1 MQRYRTVLYH
11 LIYWLL
17 YESLCV
23 FFIYISSG
31 EKPDFFNGDAKED
44 LLFLNIAS
52 LISFYG
58 FYFFLFPRF
67 LAKRKLKIFII
78 AGLMISLASSL
89 VVTSIIAFLFYS
101 ALSFLPGAGVLGALL
116 AGFFM
121 CALINGIA
129 ATALRGVLHW
139 WQDIRIKEALE
150 KKNLLTELEALKS
163 QLQPHFLFNTINN
176 IDVLIGIEPA
186 KASLYLQQLSRMLR
200 FILYRGKQPTI
211 PLEEEIQFVRDYI
224 ALQQIRKVYPGWVI
238 LQTEGIH
245 TGLSIA
251 PLLLLP
257 FIENACKYA
266 DTSKNS
272 EAVWVSIVI
281 KANTVIFACRNL
293 FAEMPHTDEDGGGLG
308 LALSRQR
315 LELTYSNRHH
325 LEIIR
330 TTNTFT
336 VQCTIDL

>member
-1 MQRYRTVLYH
+1 MYRYRTVAYH
-11 LIYWLL
+11 LVYWLL

-23 FFIYISSG
+23 FFLYISRG
-31 EKPDFFNGDAKED
+31 EQQDFFNGDAKED
-44 LLFLNIAS
+44 LLFLSITA
-52 LISFYG
+52 LLSFYG

-67 LAKRKLKIFII
+67 LAKRELKIFII
-78 AGLMISLASSL
+78 AGLMISLTSSFI
-89 VVTSIIAFLFYS
+89 VTSIIALLFYS
-101 ALSFLPGAGVLGALL
+101 ALSFLPGADVLSTLL
-116 AGFFM
+116 AGFFI

-186 KASLYLQQLSRMLR
+186 KASLYLQQLSSMLR
-200 FILYRGKQPTI
+200 FILYRGKLPTI
-211 PLEEEIQFVRDYI
+211 PLEEEIQFIRDYV
-224 ALQQIRKVYPGWVI
+224 ALQQIRKVYPGWVN

-266 DTSKNS
+266 DTSINT
-272 EAVWVSIVI
+272 EVVRISIVT
-281 KANTVIFACRNL
+281 KANTLIFICRNL
-293 FAEMPHTDEDGGGLG
+293 FTETPHADKDSGGLG
-308 LALSRQR
+308 LTLNRQR
-315 LELTYSNRHH
+315 LELSYPKRHH

-336 VQCTIDL
+336 VQCTIEL